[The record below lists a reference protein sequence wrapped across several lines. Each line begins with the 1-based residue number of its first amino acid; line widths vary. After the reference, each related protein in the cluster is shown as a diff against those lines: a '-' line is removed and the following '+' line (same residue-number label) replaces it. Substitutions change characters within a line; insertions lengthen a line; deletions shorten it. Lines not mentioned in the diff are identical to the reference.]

1 MVALLMT
8 GCAALS
14 KTPSSSPVVVDETL
28 AQRPQNR
35 SRTVG
40 GQGSSAEG
48 GCTIGG
54 RSADKRHQVLMD
66 EALEFCQ
73 VAQEFWQQGDLD
85 NALEALDQAYS
96 LVLQTNGDDDP
107 KMAQQKEDLRYLIAK
122 RIMEIYASRNIVVNG
137 QHDPIPLVRNV
148 HVEAEIKSL
157 TGPERSFFIAS
168 VERSGRYRPQIVE
181 ALRQA
186 GLPEELSW
194 LPLIESGFKV
204 DALSSARAL
213 GLWQFIASTGYKFG
227 LKRDV
232 YIDERLDPEKATV
245 AAIAYLKELHSLFG
259 DWTTVLAA
267 YNCGEGRVL
276 RTIRTQNVNYLDN
289 FWDLYERLPRETAR
303 YVPRFLA
310 TLHILKDPQA
320 YGLGD
325 MTPDS
330 PLDYETAE
338 VSRQVHLKDIAKAV
352 GVEEE
357 TLRQLN
363 PELRY
368 RIVPGDGYTLRIPP
382 GTADPL
388 LASLDDLPVSAP
400 VIAAP
405 KPQPTVVYHRVR
417 KGENLSSI
425 ARRYGTSVDA
435 LMKAN
440 GLRRGNHIVAGRSLK
455 VPTKGAATS
464 STVAVARSS
473 SPRGATTR
481 HVVRSGDSLW
491 NLARRYGTTV
501 PKIMAANN
509 LSGQALSIGQQ
520 LVVPTGQA
528 VEAPQS
534 LKTYD
539 VRKGDTPVLIAK
551 RFKMPLEN
559 LLRINRLTPRC
570 TIYPGQTLKVQ

>member
-1 MVALLMT
+1 MLVALLMT
-8 GCAALS
+8 SCAALP
-14 KTPSSSPVVVDETL
+14 KTPPSSPVIVDESL
-28 AQRPQNR
+28 AQVQEN
-35 SRTVG
+35 SSKGAG
-40 GQGSSAEG
+40 GQEASEG
-48 GCTIGG
+48 GCTVVG
-54 RSADKRHQVLMD
+54 RVSGKRHQAVMD

-96 LVLQTNGDDDP
+96 LVLQANGDDNP
-107 KMAQQKEDLRYLIAK
+107 EMAQQKEDLRYLIAK
-122 RIMEIYASRNIVVNG
+122 RIMEIYASRHIVVNG
-137 QHDPIPLVRNV
+137 QHDAIPLVRNA

-168 VERSGRYRPQIVE
+168 VKRSGRYRPQILE

-204 DALSSARAL
+204 DALSRARAL

-227 LKRDV
+227 LKRNV
-232 YIDERLDPEKATV
+232 YIDERLDPEKATA

-276 RTIRTQNVNYLDN
+276 RTIRTQNVKYLDN

-320 YGLGD
+320 YGID
-325 MTPDS
+325 DIVPDA
-330 PLDYETAE
+330 PLEYETVM

-352 GVEEE
+352 GVEEKI
-357 TLRQLN
+357 LRQLN

-368 RIVPGDGYTLRIPP
+368 RIVPGEGYSLRIPP
-382 GTADPL
+382 GTAELL
-388 LASLDDLPVSAP
+388 LASLDKLPVST
-400 VIAAP
+400 P
-405 KPQPTVVYHRVR
+405 KPPRPAVVYHRVR
-417 KGENLSSI
+417 KGETLSAI
-425 ARRYGTSVDA
+425 AQRYHTSVSA

-440 GLRRGNHIVAGRSLK
+440 RLRRSNHIVAGRSLK
-455 VPTKGAATS
+455 VPT
-464 STVAVARSS
+464 
-473 SPRGATTR
+473 RGATATTAPVAATPR
-481 HVVRSGDSLW
+481 HVVRRGDSLW

-509 LSGQALSIGQQ
+509 LSSNTLSIGQS
-520 LVVPTGQA
+520 LVIPAGQA
-528 VEAPQS
+528 VEAPKG
-534 LKTYD
+534 LKTYS
-539 VRKGDTPVLIAK
+539 VRKGDTPFMIAK
-551 RFKMPLEN
+551 RFKMPLESF
-559 LLRINRLTPRC
+559 LRINRLTPRC

>member
-14 KTPSSSPVVVDETL
+14 KTPSSSPAVVDETL
-28 AQRPQNR
+28 AQTPQNR
-35 SRTVG
+35 PGTGV
-40 GQGSSAEG
+40 GQGSSTEA

-107 KMAQQKEDLRYLIAK
+107 KMTQQKEDLRYLIAK
-122 RIMEIYASRNIVVNG
+122 RIMEIYASRHIVVNG
-137 QHDPIPLVRNV
+137 QHDPIPLVRNT

-232 YIDERLDPEKATV
+232 YIDERLDPEKATA

-310 TLHILKDPQA
+310 TLHILKDPEA
-320 YGLGD
+320 YGLAD
-325 MTPDS
+325 IVPDD
-330 PLDYETAE
+330 PLSYETVV

-352 GVEEE
+352 DVDEEI
-357 TLRQLN
+357 LRQLN

-368 RIVPGDGYTLRIPP
+368 RIVPGEEYALKVPP
-382 GTADPL
+382 GTAAPL
-388 LASLDDLPVSAP
+388 LASLDELPVTT
-400 VIAAP
+400 P
-405 KPQPTVVYHRVR
+405 KPPQPAVVYHRVR
-417 KGENLSSI
+417 KGETLSSI
-425 ARRYGTSVDA
+425 ARRYHTSVSA

-440 GLRRGNHIVAGRSLK
+440 RLRRSNHIVAGKSIK
-455 VPTKGAATS
+455 VPARGTAAS
-464 STVAVARSS
+464 Q
-473 SPRGATTR
+473 PATGTGSTR

-509 LSGQALSIGQQ
+509 LSGHNLRIGQH

-528 VEAPQS
+528 VAAPQS
-534 LKTYD
+534 LKTYN
-539 VRKGDTPVLIAK
+539 VRRGDTPFMIAK
-551 RFKMPLEN
+551 RFKMPLES

-570 TIYPGQTLKVQ
+570 TIYPGQELKVQ

>member
-1 MVALLMT
+1 MLVALLMT
-8 GCAALS
+8 SCAALP
-14 KTPSSSPVVVDETL
+14 KTPPSSPVIVDESL
-28 AQRPQNR
+28 AQVQEN
-35 SRTVG
+35 SSKGAG
-40 GQGSSAEG
+40 GQEASEG
-48 GCTIGG
+48 GCTVVG
-54 RSADKRHQVLMD
+54 RVSGKRHQAVMD

-96 LVLQTNGDDDP
+96 LVLQANGDDNP
-107 KMAQQKEDLRYLIAK
+107 EMAQQKEDLRYLIAK
-122 RIMEIYASRNIVVNG
+122 RIMEIYASRHIVVNG
-137 QHDPIPLVRNV
+137 QHDAIPLVRNA

-168 VERSGRYRPQIVE
+168 VKRSGRYRPQILE

-204 DALSSARAL
+204 DALSRARAL

-227 LKRDV
+227 LKRNV
-232 YIDERLDPEKATV
+232 YIDERLDPEKATA

-276 RTIRTQNVNYLDN
+276 RTIRTQNVKYLDN

-320 YGLGD
+320 YGID
-325 MTPDS
+325 DIVPDA
-330 PLDYETAE
+330 PLEYETVM

-352 GVEEE
+352 GVEEKI
-357 TLRQLN
+357 LRQLN

-368 RIVPGDGYTLRIPP
+368 RIVPGEGYSLRIPP
-382 GTADPL
+382 GTAELL
-388 LASLDDLPVSAP
+388 LASLDKLPVST
-400 VIAAP
+400 P
-405 KPQPTVVYHRVR
+405 KPPRPAVVYHRVR
-417 KGENLSSI
+417 KGETLSAI
-425 ARRYGTSVDA
+425 AQRYHTSVSA

-440 GLRRGNHIVAGRSLK
+440 RLRRSNHIVAGRSLK
-455 VPTKGAATS
+455 VPTRGATAMTAP
-464 STVAVARSS
+464 VA
-473 SPRGATTR
+473 ATTR
-481 HVVRSGDSLW
+481 HVVRRGDSLW

-509 LSGQALSIGQQ
+509 LSSNTLSIGQS
-520 LVVPTGQA
+520 LVIPAGQA
-528 VEAPQS
+528 VEAPKG
-534 LKTYD
+534 LKTYS
-539 VRKGDTPVLIAK
+539 VRKGDTPFMIAK
-551 RFKMPLEN
+551 RFKMPLESF
-559 LLRINRLTPRC
+559 LRINRLTPRC